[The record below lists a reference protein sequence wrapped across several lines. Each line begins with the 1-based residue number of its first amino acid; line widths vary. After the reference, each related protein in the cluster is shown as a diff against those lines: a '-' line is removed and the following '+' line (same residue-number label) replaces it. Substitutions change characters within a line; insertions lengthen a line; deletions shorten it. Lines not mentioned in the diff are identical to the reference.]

1 MGLTKAALFTEEQQE
16 LAAVAKALGHP
27 ARMAILQY
35 LIKTKACVNGD
46 LVEEIGLAQATISQ
60 HLRELKKAGIV
71 QGTVE
76 GPRVNYCIDGK
87 RWQELKDLFHDL
99 FERFESPDPARCC

>member
-1 MGLTKAALFTEEQQE
+1 
-16 LAAVAKALGHP
+16 
-27 ARMAILQY
+27 LQ
-35 LIKTKACVNGD
+35 
-46 LVEEIGLAQATISQ
+46 
-60 HLRELKKAGIV
+60 ELKKVGIV

-99 FERFESPDPARCC
+99 FERFESPDPSRCC